1 MCSLFYEH
9 MFPRLAIL
17 LLVIAF
23 VVGVVARPSGGA
35 GKPVGY
41 VVKPTDTLWSISAA
55 HYAGDPRQGIWEL
68 QQRNHLRSTT
78 LVPGQRLVLP

>member
-1 MCSLFYEH
+1 
-9 MFPRLAIL
+9 MFPRLAAL
-17 LLVIAF
+17 LLVVAF

-41 VVKPTDTLWSISAA
+41 VVKPTDTLWSIAA
-55 HYAGDPRQGIWEL
+55 THYAGDPREGIWEL
-68 QQRNHLRSTT
+68 QQRNHLQSTT